1 MTGRNFLYGIAI
13 PGVLALGVLAA
24 IAMPNGDHLGWP
36 RLIAGLAAYLA
47 INVGGSMIGARYAA
61 RS

>member
-1 MTGRNFLYGIAI
+1 MNGRTFLYGIAI
-13 PGVLALGVLAA
+13 PGLLALAVLAA
-24 IAMPNGDHLGWP
+24 IVVPDGDHLGWP

-47 INVGGSMIGARYAA
+47 VNLGGSVIGARYAV